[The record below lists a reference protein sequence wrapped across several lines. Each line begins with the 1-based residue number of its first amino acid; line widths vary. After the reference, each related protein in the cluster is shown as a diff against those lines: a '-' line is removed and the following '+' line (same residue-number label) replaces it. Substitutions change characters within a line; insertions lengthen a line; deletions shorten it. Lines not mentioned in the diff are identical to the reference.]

1 MAGEARQRGF
11 TLIEMLLSVSII
23 AIVSA
28 LSLPLYQVFQN
39 QNDLTVVAESTTQ
52 ALRRAQVYSRGMDD
66 DSQWSVAIQS
76 TAVTLFKG
84 TNFGGRDTSYDETIN
99 VPAGVTVG
107 GLAEVQFAK
116 MTGLPNANGNIT
128 FTSARTGDVE
138 TVSINAKGMVQN

>member
-1 MAGEARQRGF
+1 MDVRQRGF

-39 QNDLTVVAESTTQ
+39 KNDLAVVSESVGQ
-52 ALRRAQVYSRGMDD
+52 ALRRAQVYARAADD
-66 DSQWSVAIQS
+66 DAQWSVEIQS
-76 TAVTLFKG
+76 TAVTLFRG
-84 TNFGGRDTSYDETIN
+84 TNFVGRDASYDEAVSI
-99 VPAGVTVG
+99 PAGVNVT
-107 GLAEVQFAK
+107 GLTEVQFAK
-116 MTGLPNANGNIT
+116 MTGLPNTSGSIT